1 MLIAKPGGI
10 SLTWDTARNRQQNRK
25 IAEVVILNPTARLIA
40 QYWEM
45 EKASPSLFLLSIVPT
60 AHCEGVLSPV
70 FYGFQMM

>member
-25 IAEVVILNPTARLIA
+25 IAEVVILNPTARLVA
-40 QYWEM
+40 QDWEM
-45 EKASPSLFLLSIVPT
+45 EKESLFLLSIVPT
-60 AHCEGVLSPV
+60 ARRECVLSPV